1 MCRYSFNLRIII
13 NIIIM
18 KRVYKTADEAFKY
31 LYDGISDHGIDYAN
45 TKTLF
50 NIGFYIEEP
59 WNNKITTKF
68 RKWNE
73 EYAEAEWLAKQL

>member
-1 MCRYSFNLRIII
+1 
-13 NIIIM
+13 M
-18 KRVYKTADEAFKY
+18 KTIYKTANKAFEV
-31 LYDGISDHGIDYAN
+31 LYDDINDNGMDFSN

-68 RKWNE
+68 RKWNKK
-73 EYAEAEWLAKQL
+73 YAEA

>member
-1 MCRYSFNLRIII
+1 
-13 NIIIM
+13 M

-31 LYDGISDHGIDYAN
+31 LYTGISDHGIDYAN

-59 WNNKITTKF
+59 L
-68 RKWNE
+68 E
-73 EYAEAEWLAKQL
+73 